1 MKTTKTVENGNTVT
15 LHYKG
20 SLDDGSEFDSSY
32 HRGEPLTVTVGSGNL
47 IEGFDSALGGMEEG
61 ETKTFTLSPEEAYGE
76 RDPNASTTLEKNI
89 FPEDF
94 ELQEGKT
101 VPLMGPGGQPFLAT
115 ITEVADETITADLN
129 HPMAGKEL
137 TFEVEVL
144 TITPD
149 SDDTPPELSKD
160 ETSGS

>member
-1 MKTTKTVENGNTVT
+1 MKTTKTIETGNTVT

-20 SLDDGSEFDSSY
+20 TLGDGSEFDSSY
-32 HRGEPLTVTVGSGNL
+32 ERGEPLTVTVGSGHL
-47 IEGFDSALGGMEEG
+47 IEGFDTALGGMEEG
-61 ETKTFTLSPEEAYGE
+61 ESKTFTLSPEEAYGE
-76 RDPNASTTLEKNI
+76 RDPDANTTLDKTI

-94 ELQEGKT
+94 GLEAGKT
-101 VPLMGPGGQPFLAT
+101 VPLLGPNGQPFLAT

-144 TITPD
+144 TIGPGTED
-149 SDDTPPELSKD
+149 N
-160 ETSGS
+160 ETSDS